1 MRNGFVYKQVVCNAR
16 KAVAEIEKPNYKEQM
31 DRNLNQIK
39 IEIYDKCSLK
49 ISDFKT
55 EIESKEYNACQFQLN
70 ELNILSRNTKITPK
84 KVGQFVTFWKRNENG
99 SIEPFNENDKIDFY
113 AVNVRTENEFGQ
125 FVFPKSVLIK
135 KGIISTEK
143 KEGKRAFR
151 VYPNWDIVK
160 SNQAE
165 RTQKWQLNYFYEIN
179 SSTDLKKVNELYND
193 K

>member
-1 MRNGFVYKQVVCNAR
+1 MNK
-16 KAVAEIEKPNYKEQM
+16 
-31 DRNLNQIK
+31 NLDQIK
-39 IEIYDKCSLK
+39 TEIYDKCSLK
-49 ISDFKT
+49 ISNFKT
-55 EIESKEYNACQFQLN
+55 ETESKEYNACRF
-70 ELNILSRNTKITPK
+70 ELNKLNVLSRNAKITPK

-99 SIEPFNENDKIDFY
+99 PIEPFDENDQIDFY

-151 VYPNWDIVK
+151 VYPNWDIVTSK
-160 SNQAE
+160 QAE
-165 RTQKWQLNYFYEIN
+165 RTQKWQLNYFYQIN
-179 SSTDLKKVNELYND
+179 SSTNLQKVIELYNG